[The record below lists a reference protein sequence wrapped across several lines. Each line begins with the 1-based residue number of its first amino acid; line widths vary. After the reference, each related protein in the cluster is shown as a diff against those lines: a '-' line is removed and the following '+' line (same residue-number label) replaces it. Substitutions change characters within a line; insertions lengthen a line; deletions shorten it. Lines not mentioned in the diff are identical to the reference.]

1 MAIKKQAKNINIT
14 VINDYK
20 LFVGNKFE
28 KKAEQVNIEATDENL
43 ILASGKKITSKGN
56 HE

>member
-1 MAIKKQAKNINIT
+1 MAITKQAKNIKIT
-14 VINDYK
+14 VTNDYK

-28 KKAEQVNIEATDENL
+28 KKAEQMNIEATDEDL

-56 HE
+56 NE